1 MTALRHRAETGRSMP
16 APASGFDASNPI
28 RVALVED
35 QGGLR
40 ESLRKALA
48 GEPDITCVAAC
59 GNAEQALEELPAVQP
74 QVVLMDI
81 NLPGMSG
88 VECVRHLVD
97 RIPGVLVV
105 MLTVYDNAE
114 AIFDSLKASA
124 CGYLHKPVR
133 GRDLVAAIREV
144 AAGGSPMSAKIAR
157 MVVQAFSAPAA
168 ASPTRPHVALTDR
181 EQAVLDLIVEGFPY
195 KEIAHRL
202 GLSVYTVNFHIRNIY
217 GKLHVH
223 SRAEAMAKLRQGP

>member
-1 MTALRHRAETGRSMP
+1 MNSTPSQSLSTI
-16 APASGFDASNPI
+16 DPI

-40 ESLRKALA
+40 ESLKNALS
-48 GEPDITCVAAC
+48 GVSDIVCVAAC
-59 GNAEQALEELPAVQP
+59 ANAEQALRELPPLQP

-88 VECVRHLVD
+88 VECVPPLMEA
-97 RIPGVLVV
+97 IPGVLVV

-114 AIFDSLKASA
+114 AIFNSLKSGA

-133 GRDLVAAIREV
+133 SRELISAIRDV
-144 AAGGSPMSAKIAR
+144 AAGGSPMSARIAR
-157 MVVQAFSAPAA
+157 MVVQAFSRPKAVPASQ
-168 ASPTRPHVALTDR
+168 SPPVDLTDR
-181 EQAVLDLIVEGFPY
+181 EKAVLDLILEGYPY
-195 KEIAHRL
+195 KQIADQL
-202 GLSVYTVNFHIRNIY
+202 NLSVYTVNFHIRNIY

-223 SRAEAMAKLRQGP
+223 SRSEAVAKFRNH